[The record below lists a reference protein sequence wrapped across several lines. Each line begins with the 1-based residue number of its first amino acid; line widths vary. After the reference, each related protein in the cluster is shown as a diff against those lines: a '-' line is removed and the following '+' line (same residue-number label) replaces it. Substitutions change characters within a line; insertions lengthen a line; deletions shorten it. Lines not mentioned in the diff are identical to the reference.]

1 MEPAT
6 MSLYDSVQV
15 AFEALVANKMRAA
28 LTMLG
33 IIIGVGAVIAL
44 MAVGQG
50 SQKAVT
56 ERIQGLGVNLLFV
69 RPGSANQSGVRTGNA
84 VTLSLEDAEA
94 IAANVSEVTAAAPE
108 VRVPVLVSANGA
120 NTGAPVLGVSPDHA
134 TVLNLTVASGQ
145 FISQDNLDRR
155 SRVAVLGASIAQ
167 TLFGDNDP
175 VGQQVR
181 FGFGRN
187 IVTANVIGVLQPK
200 GGNSAASQDN
210 QVFVPITTAQSQI
223 QVQRT
228 ARNTSTVSQIT
239 VQVADKSQI
248 NQAKADITDLLL
260 TRHQVAE
267 PDFTVESQEDLS
279 AAANQVSQTMTVL
292 LGSIAG
298 ISLVVGGIG
307 IMNIMLVSVTERTRE
322 IGIRKAVG
330 ARRADIMMQFLTE
343 ALAVTVAGGLLG
355 IGAGIGVARFLDGR
369 SIAGL
374 GSDVQTV
381 ISWTSVAVAF
391 CVSAAIGLFFG
402 LYPASRAARLS
413 PIQALR
419 YE

>member
-1 MEPAT
+1 L
-6 MSLYDSVQV
+6 SLYDSITV
-15 AFEALVANKMRAA
+15 AFEALIANKLRAM

-56 ERIQGLGVNLLFV
+56 DRISGLGSNLIFV
-69 RPGSANQSGVRTGNA
+69 RPGSASSSGVRTQGGA
-84 VTLSLEDAEA
+84 QTLSLEDAVA
-94 IAANVSEVTAAAPE
+94 IPQNVTEVTGAAPE
-108 VRVPVLVSANGA
+108 FRLPGLQISANGQ
-120 NTGAPVLGVSPDHA
+120 NTSAPTLGVTADYA
-134 TVLNLTVASGQ
+134 QVLNLEVATGQ
-145 FISQDNLDRR
+145 FITQDDVDRKT
-155 SRVAVLGASIAQ
+155 RVVVLGATVAQ
-167 TLFGDNDP
+167 TLFGDADA

-187 IVTANVIGVLQPK
+187 LLTATVEGVMTAK
-200 GGNSAASQDN
+200 GGNASTSQDN
-210 QVFVPITTAQSQI
+210 NIFVPLTTAESQI
-223 QVQRT
+223 QALRS
-228 ARNTSTVSQIT
+228 ARNTTIVSQIT
-239 VQVADKSQI
+239 VQASSKSNI
-248 NQAKADITDLLL
+248 TRAKADITELLL
-260 TRHQVAE
+260 ERHQVAE
-267 PDFTVESQEDLS
+267 PDFTVESQEDLT
-279 AAANQVSQTMTVL
+279 AAVNQVSQTMTVL

-343 ALAVTVAGGLLG
+343 ALAVTIAGGLIG
-355 IGAGIGVARFLDGR
+355 IATGLGVAHFLNGR
-369 SIAGL
+369 NIAGL
-374 GSDVQTV
+374 GNNIQTV
-381 ISWTSVAVAF
+381 VSWTSVVVAF
-391 CVSAAIGLFFG
+391 LVSAVIGIFFG
-402 LYPASRAARLS
+402 LYPASRAAQMN